1 MDLLITQSLLPIVCK
16 AVLKSQQF
24 PSLYHWWEE
33 EVSQN
38 HLTAVVVFKSVSD
51 PEDESYLKRW
61 DEVSEVLLHSKTI
74 IYAVSTQKQVYL
86 DNARARWRL
95 SFDLICD
102 REASIARVCA
112 SSSDSPPLLLVLLL
126 CDALVV

>member
-1 MDLLITQSLLPIVCK
+1 M
-16 AVLKSQQF
+16 
-24 PSLYHWWEE
+24 
-33 EVSQN
+33 SQN

-61 DEVSEVLLHSKTI
+61 DEVSEVLLRSKTI
-74 IYAVSTQKQVYL
+74 LYGVSTQKQVYL

-102 REASIARVCA
+102 REASIARVCVVLPPF
-112 SSSDSPPLLLVLLL
+112 SSLLF
-126 CDALVV
+126 